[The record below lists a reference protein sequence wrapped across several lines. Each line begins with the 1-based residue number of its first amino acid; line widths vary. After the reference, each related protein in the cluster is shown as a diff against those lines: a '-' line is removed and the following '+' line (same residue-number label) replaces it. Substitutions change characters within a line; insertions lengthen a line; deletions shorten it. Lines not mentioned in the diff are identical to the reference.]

1 MKKLLPGEPWFHPD
15 MACLEVDPDLFFAT
29 DKEGIAEA
37 KSICRTCPLVVLCA
51 QRALAAG
58 EEHGVW
64 GALSAEERKGM
75 LTQQARSSSGSRH
88 RPRAGRTART
98 GSAA

>member
-15 MACLEVDPDLFFAT
+15 MACLEVEPDLFFST
-29 DKEGIAEA
+29 NQEGIESA
-37 KSICRTCPLVVLCA
+37 KSICRSCPLMVLCA

-64 GALSAEERKGM
+64 GALTPEERRKM
-75 LTQQARSSSGSRH
+75 LAQQDHDGAGGA
-88 RPRAGRTART
+88 RPRRAARTARV